1 VARLNN
7 STRAERSRALIRDE
21 GSAESLIESWEAE
34 CKLTQAAA
42 RGRPDA
48 QRQLLQRA
56 LPVVRRT
63 VRYLL
68 RSSQDVDDA
77 VQSSLLAVLDSAGR
91 FAGRASLNT
100 WVTRITTRTTLRYA
114 QKQRTLVPADQLDVA
129 VEPVSGHR
137 EEEFPRRVWE
147 YLEKL
152 PEPQR
157 VAIVL
162 RHGLDYGVQEIAEV
176 TESSPNT
183 VKYRLKEA
191 LEKIRRLVR
200 LDLSLGG
207 KGHED

>member
-1 VARLNN
+1 MPGQNN
-7 STRAERSRALIRDE
+7 STRAKALSALISGE
-21 GSAESLIESWEAE
+21 GAAEPLDESWEAE
-34 CKLTQAAA
+34 CTLTQAAA
-42 RGRPDA
+42 RGQLDA
-48 QRQLLQRA
+48 QHELLRRA
-56 LPVVRRT
+56 LPIVRRT

-68 RSSQDVDDA
+68 RSSQDADDA
-77 VQSSLLAVLDSAGR
+77 MQASLLAVLDSAGR

-114 QKQRTLVPADQLDVA
+114 RKQRTLVPAEELDLPVESGA
-129 VEPVSGHR
+129 VERS
-137 EEEFPRRVWE
+137 EEFPQRVWE

-162 RHGLDYGVQEIAEV
+162 RHGLDYAVQEIAEA
-176 TESSPNT
+176 TETSPNT

-200 LDLSLGG
+200 LDLSLRG
-207 KGHED
+207 KRHDE